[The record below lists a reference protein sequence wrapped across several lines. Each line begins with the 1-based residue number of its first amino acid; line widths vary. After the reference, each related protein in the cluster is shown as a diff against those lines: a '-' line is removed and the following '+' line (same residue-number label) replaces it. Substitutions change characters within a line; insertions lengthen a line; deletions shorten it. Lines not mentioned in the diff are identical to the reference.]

1 MKNAKSTVDYYA
13 NVIIDHGKKG
23 IKANHAYLVSASV
36 C

>member
-1 MKNAKSTVDYYA
+1 MKIAKSTVDYYA